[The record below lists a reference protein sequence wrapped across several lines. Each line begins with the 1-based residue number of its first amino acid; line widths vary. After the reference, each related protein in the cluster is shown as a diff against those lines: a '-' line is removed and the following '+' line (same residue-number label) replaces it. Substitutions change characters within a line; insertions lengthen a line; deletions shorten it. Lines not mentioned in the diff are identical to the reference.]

1 MCGVVAKSC
10 PTLVTPWS
18 VACQAPLSM
27 RFSKQ
32 GYWSG
37 VPFLSPGDVS
47 NPGIKPRSTAL
58 QADSLLTEPQGK
70 LCGNSGYHQFIKYPP
85 WPIQP

>member
-47 NPGIKPRSTAL
+47 NPGIKPRFLPL
-58 QADSLLTEPQGK
+58 QADSLPAEPQRK
-70 LCGNSGYHQFIKYPP
+70 PSTSDVCNRLFLSSDPKFIC
-85 WPIQP
+85 

>member
-37 VPFLSPGDVS
+37 LPFLSPGDVS

-58 QADSLLTEPQGK
+58 QADSLPAELQGK
-70 LCGNSGYHQFIKYPP
+70 PP
-85 WPIQP
+85 NYSVLLPKLI